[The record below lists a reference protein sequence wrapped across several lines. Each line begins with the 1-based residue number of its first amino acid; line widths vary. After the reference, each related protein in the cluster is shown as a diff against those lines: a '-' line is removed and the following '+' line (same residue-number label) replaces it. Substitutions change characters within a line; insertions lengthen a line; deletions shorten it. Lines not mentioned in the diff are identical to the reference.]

1 MGTTSQSQL
10 AQAIRSKVNS
20 EFQLSLAGGGGSD
33 SSSDFDTSS
42 SFDSSSDWDSD
53 SSSSSGGSGSLASGI
68 VSLIIFG
75 VIVAI
80 IVVVGK
86 RQAKKQGIQQAATQ
100 EKLLENSGP
109 LNVLGAGGLSNNNSV
124 DADPNQRAIRD
135 IFINYENDWGA
146 LNTANFAS
154 YMTPRY
160 QAHATLLMRAFADA
174 KRRNPVVVNAYY
186 GARLMGDYAE
196 ICANAND
203 ILLDTR
209 TNQIMYENDGV
220 NVDEYWRFSR
230 SSDGKLLLDGIEQP
244 TADLATRERGIQAFA
259 QSNGAYYS
267 LDFGRLLLPTTGVI
281 FQPDSFQRADVNN
294 HVIGQMGDTGH
305 LVSDSVVYQIYT
317 YSALPYRDKNAV
329 VYLVGQLAVPKDYGR
344 IVIVR
349 NHGILTQK
357 PHGLNELQTE
367 SGDFNK
373 NYRVFASNAEQ
384 VTSFE
389 LLNPQMIETL
399 TNAPFEINIE
409 VIDNVIYFFAQLHTT
424 NASNYAAMLSIL
436 QSAYR
441 ELKM

>member
-86 RQAKKQGIQQAATQ
+86 RQAKKQGIQQAATR

-109 LNVLGAGGLSNNNSV
+109 LNVIGEDGLSNNNWV

-146 LNTANFAS
+146 LNTANFAN

-160 QAHATLLMRAFADA
+160 QAHATLLMRAFAGV
-174 KRRNPVVVNAYY
+174 KRRNPVVINAYY
-186 GARLMGDYAE
+186 GARLMGNYAE
-196 ICANAND
+196 IRANAND

-209 TNQIMYENDGV
+209 TNQIMYEEDGV

-317 YSALPYRDKNAV
+317 YSALQYHDPNAV

-349 NHGILTQK
+349 NHGIFTQK

-409 VIDNVIYFFAQLHTT
+409 VIDNVIYFFANLHTT
-424 NASNYAAMLSIL
+424 DASNYAAMLSIL

>member
-160 QAHATLLMRAFADA
+160 QAHATLLMRAFAGA
-174 KRRNPVVVNAYY
+174 KRRNPVVINAYY
-186 GARLMGDYAE
+186 GARLMGNYAE
-196 ICANAND
+196 IRANAND

-281 FQPDSFQRADVNN
+281 FQPDSFQWADVNN

-317 YSALPYRDKNAV
+317 YSALQYHDPNAV

-349 NHGILTQK
+349 NHGIFTQK

-409 VIDNVIYFFAQLHTT
+409 VIDNVIYFFANLRTT
-424 NASNYAAMLSIL
+424 DASNYAAMLSIL

>member
-109 LNVLGAGGLSNNNSV
+109 LNVLGEDGLSNNNWV

-317 YSALPYRDKNAV
+317 YSALQYHDPNAV

-349 NHGILTQK
+349 NHGIFTQK

-409 VIDNVIYFFAQLHTT
+409 VIDNVIYFFANLRTT
-424 NASNYAAMLSIL
+424 DASNYAAMLSIL

>member
-1 MGTTSQSQL
+1 MGITTSQSQL
-10 AQAIRSKVNS
+10 AQTIRSKVNS

-33 SSSDFDTSS
+33 SSVDFDSGG
-42 SFDSSSDWDSD
+42 DYGSSSDWDTD
-53 SSSSSGGSGSLASGI
+53 SSSSSGSGSFASGI
-68 VSLIIFG
+68 ISLIVF
-75 VIVAI
+75 VLI
-80 IVVVGK
+80 IVVAIAISK
-86 RQAKKQGIQQAATQ
+86 HQAKKTEAQRIATQ
-100 EKLLENSGP
+100 TKVLENSAP
-109 LNVLGAGGLSNNNSV
+109 VNVLGKEGLSDDQLANVNP
-124 DADPNQRAIRD
+124 DQKAIRD

-146 LNTANFAS
+146 LNTANFVN

-174 KRRNPVVVNAYY
+174 RRRNPVVINTYY
-186 GARLMGDYAE
+186 GARLMGNYAE
-196 ICANAND
+196 IRANAND

-209 TNQIMYENDGV
+209 TNKVLYEDDNV
-220 NVDEYWRFSR
+220 NVNEYWRFSR
-230 SSDGKLLLDGIEQP
+230 GGDGKLLLDGIDQP
-244 TADLATRERGIQAFA
+244 TADVATRERDIQAFA
-259 QSNGAYYS
+259 SGNGAYYS

-281 FQPDSFQRADVNN
+281 FQQDSFRRADVNN
-294 HVIGQMGDTGH
+294 HVIGQMNDTGH
-305 LVSDSVVYQIYT
+305 LVSDDVVYQIYT
-317 YSALPYRDKNAV
+317 YSALPYRDENAV

-373 NYRVFASNAEQ
+373 YYRVFASNADQ

-389 LLNPQMIETL
+389 LLNPKMMETL

-409 VIDNVIYFFAQLHTT
+409 VIDNIIYFFANLRATD
-424 NASNYAAMLSIL
+424 ASNYAAMLSIL

-441 ELKM
+441 ELKL